1 MRTQFDQ
8 FAKSLLEKLL
18 CPVGTVRSQY
28 EVRSTAQA
36 VDMWF
41 EPAPDRAAERTRL
54 GALARVSEE
63 TCMLEPFHNPPGLSE
78 VRACIRKQYNLAHF
92 QALEARA
99 AQKAAQKAAQT
110 AQSSGPDQQQE
121 ASAAQTAQS
130 SGPDQQEAL
139 ETEAVQGSGPGEE
152 QEASNEALT
161 TEVPFPRLWII
172 SAGRPETVLAR
183 YEMRRMDVD
192 TDGDENMDEDGWLRG
207 FWQAADGHALHVMVL
222 RDLPETPDTLLLRLL
237 GTGKTHARAV
247 DELVALPRDS
257 WQYLL
262 AMPLLLAFRFHVP
275 PGLYD
280 DSEGNMQYTEKLDR
294 LYAAWEQRV
303 KRQGLEQG
311 LEQGRE
317 LAMRSNIIDL
327 YEVRFGSMPEDMRT
341 ALARVQDPE
350 ALRRILIVTGTR
362 TAKDVSEAVREADG
376 AG

>member
-1 MRTQFDQ
+1 MWTQFDQ

-36 VDMWF
+36 VDLWF
-41 EPAPDRAAERTRL
+41 EPAPDRAAERARL
-54 GALARVSEE
+54 GPLARVSEE

-99 AQKAAQKAAQT
+99 AQKALATQDEATAQNDQTTQPAQNDQT
-110 AQSSGPDQQQE
+110 AQSSGPDQEQE
-121 ASAAQTAQS
+121 TIVAEAAQS
-130 SGPDQQEAL
+130 SGPDQ
-139 ETEAVQGSGPGEE
+139 E
-152 QEASNEALT
+152 QEAIAA
-161 TEVPFPRLWII
+161 EVPFPRLWII
-172 SAGRPETVLAR
+172 SAGRPETVLTR
-183 YEMRRMDVD
+183 YEMRRMDVVNGGAGMAR
-192 TDGDENMDEDGWLRG
+192 DGDGWLSG

-237 GTGKTHARAV
+237 GTGKTHRRAIG
-247 DELVALPRDS
+247 ELVTLPEDS

-280 DSEGNMQYTEKLDR
+280 DSEDDMQYTETLER
-294 LYAAWEQRV
+294 LYARWEQRV
-303 KRQGLEQG
+303 KRQG

-327 YEVRFGSMPEDMRT
+327 YEVRFGSMPEDTRT
-341 ALARVQDPE
+341 ALARIQDPDE
-350 ALRRILIVTGTR
+350 LRRILIVTGTR
-362 TAKDVSEAVREADG
+362 AAEDVSVAVREAAS